1 MGHLRKRR
9 LTDKAAHWV
18 ITLGG
23 AATIFAVLA
32 LFLFLFVEVYPLL
45 KGAKVLK
52 EKTFSL
58 SGSTVSLGINEH
70 QEIAYAV
77 SHDGTIEFISL
88 LDGSILN
95 KYLIAGLK
103 DSTITSVDKDD
114 NRIVLGTNDGRILTV
129 FITFSESFDN
139 EKRVIIPEVS
149 EKEPV
154 QIDDQ
159 KKTLRNITSGS
170 DDSTTVTVVSTEDG
184 RLLLESIEEVSTLF
198 DTGEKKEIKRDITDL
213 VRRSQSSG
221 LSAPHNTILHFPG
234 LENGTD
240 ITSLA
245 LDHFMENLY
254 IGTSLGELFH
264 INISDKENP
273 SLQEKLRVSDKAVTT
288 LGFLLGDVSLVVGDY
303 EGGINIW
310 MQVRDEMSPS
320 GWALKKIHTLKPH
333 NAPVTAFAPSMRDKG
348 FVTAAANGTIYLNH
362 ATSEQNVLIFKV
374 SAIPTALTFSPKANG
389 ILVSSSNNNLFQ
401 WIISNPHP
409 EITLKTLFGKVW
421 YEGYEKPEFVWQ
433 STGGAD
439 DFEPKLSLVP
449 LIFGTIKGTV
459 YSMIIAVPIG
469 IFAALYTSQFLHKSL
484 RIIKP
489 VIELMAALPSVI
501 LGFLAGLWLAP
512 LIERIFPAMVI
523 MPLCIILSIA
533 LALYLWRYLP
543 ARIKGKY
550 RYGAEALFLIPF
562 IIGAIYVSIQLNSI
576 SGSALFGGDYRQWL
590 LHVLGLNYDQRNA
603 LIVGFAMGFA
613 VIPLIFTI
621 SEDAMSNVPNNLTSA
636 SLALGATTWH
646 TAIRVVL
653 PTASPG
659 VFSAVMIGFGRA
671 VGETMIVLMATGNTP
686 IMGWNLFNGFRA
698 LAANIAVEMPEAPVS
713 GTLYRV
719 LFLAALLLFVT
730 TFIVNTFAETVRQ
743 KMRRRYS
750 KL

>member
-1 MGHLRKRR
+1 MRKRR
-9 LTDKAAHWV
+9 LIDKAARWL

-32 LFLFLFVEVYPLL
+32 LFVFLFIEVYPLL
-45 KGAKVLK
+45 RGAKVLK

-58 SGSTVSLGINEH
+58 NGNTVSLGVNEY
-70 QEIAYAV
+70 QEIAYTV
-77 SHDGTIEFISL
+77 SRDGTIEFISL
-88 LDGSILN
+88 SDGSIVN
-95 KYLIAGLK
+95 TYRIAGLK
-103 DSTITSVDKDD
+103 NSTITSSDKDV
-114 NRIVLGTNDGRILTV
+114 NSLVLGTNDGRILKV
-129 FITFSESFDN
+129 LITFSESFDN
-139 EKRVIIPEVS
+139 EKKVIIPEVF

-159 KKTLRNITSGS
+159 KRTLRNITSRSDGS
-170 DDSTTVTVVSTEDG
+170 ATVTVVSTEDG
-184 RLLLESIEEVSTLF
+184 RLLLKSTEEVSTLF
-198 DTGEKKEIKRDITDL
+198 DIGEKKEIKRDITGL
-213 VRRSQSSG
+213 VRHSQPDE
-221 LSAPHNTILHFPG
+221 LREPHNSILYSSG

-254 IGTSLGELFH
+254 VGTSSGEIFH
-264 INISDKENP
+264 INVSDKENP
-273 SLQEKLRVSDKAVTT
+273 SLQEKVRVSDKAVTA
-288 LGFLLGDVSLVVGDY
+288 LGFLFGDISLVVGDY
-303 EGGINIW
+303 KGGVNIW
-310 MQVRDEMSPS
+310 MQVRDETSPS
-320 GWALKKIHTLKPH
+320 GWVLKKIHTFKSH
-333 NAPVTAFAPSMRDKG
+333 NAPVTAFAPSLRDKG
-348 FVTAAANGTIYLNH
+348 FVTSAANGTIYLNH

-374 SAIPTALTFSPKANG
+374 SATPTALTFSPKADG
-389 ILVSSSNNNLFQ
+389 ILAASSSNNLFQ

-484 RIIKP
+484 KIIKP

-512 LIERIFPAMVI
+512 LIERVFPAIVI
-523 MPLCIILSIA
+523 MPLFIILSIA
-533 LALYLWRYLP
+533 LALYLWRCLP
-543 ARIKGKY
+543 SWIKGKY

-562 IIGAIYVSIQLNSI
+562 IIGAIYVSIQLNSV
-576 SGSALFGGDYRQWL
+576 SESALFGGDYRQWL
-590 LHVLGLNYDQRNA
+590 LHILGLNYDQRNA

-646 TAIRVVL
+646 TAVRVVL

-659 VFSAVMIGFGRA
+659 IFSAVMIGFGRA

-698 LAANIAVEMPEAPVS
+698 LAANIAVEMPEAPVG

-743 KMRRRYS
+743 KMKRRYS